1 MNITASIQDTVLTP
15 FTRSMY
21 QKASLVIGLGVLLG
35 ACFYDAQTFSIVL
48 TGLVA
53 VYVIVS
59 FVFKPKLRQHIY
71 LKDGS
76 LRVSKSA
83 RMSGFDKW
91 VFGFS
96 IVIAAVSNIYVLA
109 NITMVMVGIVAYQIC
124 LFALVYRRLHRRDE
138 LVLPLT
144 EKYLLLENKQ
154 SNCLLLQR
162 FDIYLLKQPVETLPQ
177 PAAEE
182 VEQSEAKERELVFV
196 GTISLEEDPFEGDD
210 AKTVIAQLN
219 QHLCMTA
226 GHTMIKKSW
235 RDGVKIFLLS
245 LAGLYAYVFWLPSLF
260 KFMFP
265 VGRYRNKFGDV
276 IYRTESMSDWGVIFM
291 MVIMFI
297 MLALPCLAYVFCFY
311 SEVKSRSFKAV
322 CVTKEEL
329 WLLTPG
335 VNGHDS
341 RKILRAEM
349 AHISWAD
356 VQAGAEDVGP
366 PRLYIDGDI
375 KLIGVD
381 TNLISLSGWAWGGRF
396 ILNHLVKLGLPVRLV
411 WQDNQLRVE

>member
-1 MNITASIQDTVLTP
+1 
-15 FTRSMY
+15 MY